1 MRPQYFIHFEDDF
14 ENKEYI
20 CQLCFYI
27 KGTLRVTE
35 KDEVRLPMIIKK
47 ESRRNYKFSLFTAH
61 IVEELPKSVAKLS
74 TEEYL
79 QLYQKAFD
87 IFMQRAEQISKPIS
101 IVKIK

>member
-1 MRPQYFIHFEDDF
+1 MAYPQYFIHFEDDF

-27 KGTLRVTE
+27 KGTLRAVE
-35 KDEVRLPMIIKK
+35 KDEIRLPMITKLK
-47 ESRRNYKFSLFTAH
+47 SKFHWGLGYTVVEPTLQSVTSL
-61 IVEELPKSVAKLS
+61 PS
-74 TEEYL
+74 EEYL

-87 IFMQRAEQISKPIS
+87 IFMQRVERMMSKPIS